1 VALLRPARYNPTA
14 PALYGSCISLKNISS
29 ISHLGSSSPLHS
41 FMASLSLSQRY
52 LLHSPSRVIL
62 STRSM
67 ASNTLLSIPAHVRTP
82 HCRKRAPRLPPN
94 HMASRVQLWFS
105 PLHSVCSPYPRGSML
120 CQPQVLAPALLLAR
134 GAHGLAQVVLARAML
149 ATPLAH

>member
-1 VALLRPARYNPTA
+1 MIPSGRLEGWTWHFSGLRATA
-14 PALYGSCISLKNISS
+14 QQHQLSLKNISS

-41 FMASLSLSQRY
+41 FMAPLSLSHRY

-62 STRSM
+62 RANSTLPQ
-67 ASNTLLSIPAHVRTP
+67 AGPTP
-82 HCRKRAPRLPPN
+82 SSQSHGLT
-94 HMASRVQLWFS
+94 VQLWFS